1 MVITNYLFY
10 HDLENVIIVDDV
22 IENNRLEA
30 IKRSIDS
37 ILMKNI
43 ENTEQGL
50 E

>member
-1 MVITNYLFY
+1 MVITNHLFY